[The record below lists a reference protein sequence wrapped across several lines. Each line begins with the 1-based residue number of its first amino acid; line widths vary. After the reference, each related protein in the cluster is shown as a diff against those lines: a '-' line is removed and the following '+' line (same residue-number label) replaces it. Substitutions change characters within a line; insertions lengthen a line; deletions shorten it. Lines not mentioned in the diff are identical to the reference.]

1 MITHANVVHLN
12 QTFHPLTVKR
22 PVYHRFY
29 ISEHLNIAFL
39 SELDF
44 DDHSYSRLEKE
55 DFCLSREFSPVQSV
69 TYDLDIIFGWGGNL
83 TLKWKLP
90 WTFDHKPK
98 KVWSL
103 LTSVSTTNI
112 ASYTQMLVKLVS
124 TIVFLL
130 SDLMIFRLGTG
141 CCPSN
146 FPLFSEKQLFYWIR
160 YSLQ

>member
-22 PVYHRFY
+22 PVYHRFRTFKY
-29 ISEHLNIAFL
+29 CFSLGAGFWRPFV
-39 SELDF
+39 SF
-44 DDHSYSRLEKE
+44 
-55 DFCLSREFSPVQSV
+55 SREFSPVQSV

-141 CCPSN
+141 CCQSN

-160 YSLQ
+160 NSLQ

>member
-55 DFCLSREFSPVQSV
+55 DFCLFFQRIQSSSEC
-69 TYDLDIIFGWGGNL
+69 NL
-83 TLKWKLP
+83 Q
-90 WTFDHKPK
+90 
-98 KVWSL
+98 S
-103 LTSVSTTNI
+103 
-112 ASYTQMLVKLVS
+112 
-124 TIVFLL
+124 
-130 SDLMIFRLGTG
+130 
-141 CCPSN
+141 
-146 FPLFSEKQLFYWIR
+146 
-160 YSLQ
+160 